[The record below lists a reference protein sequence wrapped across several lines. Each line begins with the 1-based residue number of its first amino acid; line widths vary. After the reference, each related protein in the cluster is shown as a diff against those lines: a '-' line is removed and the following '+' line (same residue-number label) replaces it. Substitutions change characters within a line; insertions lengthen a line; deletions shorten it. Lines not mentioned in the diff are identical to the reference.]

1 MFLYFIPGNSCA
13 VPKCLEYAF
22 EGKTISRQQTMAGP
36 CGSASGF
43 LLANSDDPTRTK
55 LDLPNQTWKRIP
67 GIEIEAYC
75 GVWNDL
81 KITPSMVAREEM
93 LQSHPVTFEDGSI
106 WMCAVARGF
115 DIAAG
120 HSYSFLP
127 RSLSLDPDSGK
138 WVSKH
143 VILRYRRFADLAQ
156 QYVEAQTDAI
166 SRDESTFRFDHMD
179 ELAILGLTANYKISS
194 IELSFLE
201 DAYSIKVRQELLSA
215 ILDIPTLALWQK
227 KTLGSVSDG
236 SGT

>member
-43 LLANSDDPTRTK
+43 LLANSDDPTRAK

-75 GVWNDL
+75 GVWNDQ
-81 KITPSMVAREEM
+81 KITPTQVAREEM
-93 LQSHPVTFEDGSI
+93 LQSHPVPFEDGSV

-120 HSYSFLP
+120 HSYS
-127 RSLSLDPDSGK
+127 
-138 WVSKH
+138 
-143 VILRYRRFADLAQ
+143 
-156 QYVEAQTDAI
+156 
-166 SRDESTFRFDHMD
+166 
-179 ELAILGLTANYKISS
+179 
-194 IELSFLE
+194 
-201 DAYSIKVRQELLSA
+201 
-215 ILDIPTLALWQK
+215 
-227 KTLGSVSDG
+227 
-236 SGT
+236 